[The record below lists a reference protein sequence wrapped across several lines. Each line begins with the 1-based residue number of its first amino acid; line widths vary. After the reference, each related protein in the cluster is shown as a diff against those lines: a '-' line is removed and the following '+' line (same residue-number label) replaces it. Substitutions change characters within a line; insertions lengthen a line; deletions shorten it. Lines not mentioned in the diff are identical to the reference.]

1 LPPIVRS
8 RTPKSPT
15 AARARAPVAADRP
28 ISDSEIAEGRGMEV
42 VFDGVRFR
50 TIQLDSPR
58 DDDLD

>member
-1 LPPIVRS
+1 
-8 RTPKSPT
+8 
-15 AARARAPVAADRP
+15 
-28 ISDSEIAEGRGMEV
+28 MEV